1 MTDDDKRNADSAK
14 EAYERA
20 RRMRNFAIAGILVF
34 LVVLFF
40 FMTIVRMGGQVG
52 VGPVQ

>member
-1 MTDDDKRNADSAK
+1 MTDDDERRAQTAK
-14 EAYERA
+14 EAFERA

-40 FMTIVRMGGQVG
+40 LMTIVRMGGQVG
-52 VGPVQ
+52 PVQ

>member
-1 MTDDDKRNADSAK
+1 MTDNDERKAQSAK
-14 EAYERA
+14 EAFERA

-40 FMTIVRMGGQVG
+40 LMTIVRMGGQS
-52 VGPVQ
+52 GPVQ

>member
-1 MTDDDKRNADSAK
+1 MTGDDERKAETAR
-14 EAYERA
+14 EAFERA

-40 FMTIVRMGGQVG
+40 LMTIVRMGGQVG
-52 VGPVQ
+52 PVQ

>member
-1 MTDDDKRNADSAK
+1 MTDDDKRKAEPAK
-14 EAYERA
+14 EAFERA
-20 RRMRNFAIAGILVF
+20 RRMRNFAIAGILIF

-40 FMTIVRMGGQVG
+40 LMTIVRMGGQVG